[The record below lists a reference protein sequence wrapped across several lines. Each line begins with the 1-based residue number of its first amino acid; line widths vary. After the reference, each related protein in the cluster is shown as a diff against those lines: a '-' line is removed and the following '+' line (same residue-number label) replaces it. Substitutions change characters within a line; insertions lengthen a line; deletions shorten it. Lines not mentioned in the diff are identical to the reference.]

1 MASVVIGDGNDN
13 VGAVVSIF
21 IVAVLLEPGPAPLLG
36 GLALSVAVQLTL
48 LVPSL
53 ETVRVPLAL
62 VVPVP
67 VTPLSTAPE
76 QLIDATFEGSV
87 AVTVPVT
94 GEVLNQPLL
103 PLGVGKVTVTTG
115 AVMSET
121 VIAKVTPLPDPTVF
135 AVGVLLSFPGFSS
148 AVKA

>member
-1 MASVVIGDGNDN
+1 
-13 VGAVVSIF
+13 VSIF

-48 LVPSL
+48 LVPSF

-76 QLIDATFEGSV
+76 QLIDATFDGSV
-87 AVTVPVT
+87 AATEPVT
-94 GEVLNQPLL
+94 GEILNHPLS
-103 PLGVGKVTVTTG
+103 PLAAGKVTVTTG
-115 AVMSET
+115 GVVSAGAVT
-121 VIAKVTPLPDPTVF
+121 VTV
-135 AVGVLLSFPGFSS
+135 VLLVLL
-148 AVKA
+148 AVVAEIV